1 MPLAVGRTG
10 AHRFERSA
18 RSNADA
24 RVRATRSRFD
34 KARIWRA
41 AALAGVCITLPT
53 QAAEFDFGVGLSAA
67 YESNINRVE
76 TDPQSEIIE
85 SLLGGIFFRE
95 NTGDLTTRVQ
105 ALAIRRHFSR
115 GTNADDTLGF
125 LDGRG
130 AWTISPQR
138 LNWVF
143 EDTFQM
149 LQTSITAPDTPSN
162 LTQSNA
168 FSTGPD
174 LIFPLSPVNS
184 ILAGG
189 RYGRFDIKNAN
200 TDNQRVSGYLRGLHQ
215 LSPLAKVS
223 LNYEAAKV
231 NFEPG
236 AQLYTSIFRE
246 DAYVRFENNSALN
259 STSVSLGESR
269 ATTYGGGQPVEP
281 SRLAIVTFAQTLSTQ
296 SKVRIAFADQISDI
310 FSDLLAS
317 ITGSTAPREIG
328 VAKIVA
334 DPTTPFA
341 TGDVYH
347 STRGDVGYS
356 YEGTRF
362 MYTLRGGERRV
373 DFINDD
379 VNDYLEK
386 YGSFV
391 FFWLPTATIRFD
403 LNGSFS
409 SRDYSEIGRT
419 DVDRVYGAAATF
431 RPNRNVTVALT
442 GARFLRHSTVDGA
455 SYLDNRVALTV
466 GYGTNPA
473 DIESLRR

>member
-1 MPLAVGRTG
+1 L
-10 AHRFERSA
+10 
-18 RSNADA
+18 NADA
-24 RVRATRSRFD
+24 RARAARTRGFD
-34 KARIWRA
+34 TAGVWRA
-41 AALAGVCITLPT
+41 AVLVGICVALPV
-53 QAAEFDFGVGLSAA
+53 QAAEFDFGVGLSMA
-67 YESNINRVE
+67 YESNIDRVE
-76 TDPQSEIIE
+76 TAPQSEIVQ
-85 SLLGGIFFRE
+85 SLLGGLFFRE
-95 NTGDLTTRVQ
+95 NTGDLTARVQ
-105 ALAIRRHFSR
+105 ALVVRRHFTR
-115 GTNADDTLGF
+115 GTNKDDTLGY

-130 AWTISPQR
+130 AWVIRPQR

-149 LQTSITAPDTPSN
+149 VQTSITAPETPSN

-174 LIFPLSPVNS
+174 LIFPFSSVNS

-189 RYGRFDIKNAN
+189 RYGRFDVKNAT
-200 TDNQRVSGYLRGLHQ
+200 TDNQRVSGYVRGLHQ
-215 LSPLAKVS
+215 LSPAAKIS

-246 DAYVRFENNSALN
+246 DAYVRFDNNSVLN
-259 STSVSLGESR
+259 STAVSFGTTR
-269 ATTYGGGQPVEP
+269 ATTYGGGTPVEP
-281 SRLAIVTFAQTLSTQ
+281 SRLAIVSFAQTLSTQ
-296 SKVRIAFADQISDI
+296 TKIRIGFADQLSDI
-310 FSDLLAS
+310 FSDVIAS
-317 ITGSTAPREIG
+317 ITASTAPREIG

-334 DPTTPFA
+334 DPTTPFSTA
-341 TGDVYH
+341 DVYH

-386 YGSFV
+386 YGSLL
-391 FFWLPTATIRFD
+391 FFWLPSTAVRFD

-409 SRDYSEIGRT
+409 NRDYSEIGRT
-419 DVDRVYGAAATF
+419 DVDRAYGAAATF

-442 GARFLRHSTVDGA
+442 GARFLRHSTADGA
-455 SYLDNRVALTV
+455 SYVDNRVALTI